1 MFLIPQ
7 MRYFNNFNTSIAILS
22 SLKYCNCCIFSV
34 MKTDFKANLRA
45 ELDYLGLTVK
55 ELSSK
60 TGIPKGTLDCYLGV
74 RASIPPADIAVKI
87 ANALDITVE
96 YLITGQKIKKQE
108 KLFSHNIRLINKI
121 LAELD
126 EKDIETILG
135 LAGILKSQINP
146 VKKPGVH
153 RKG

>member
-1 MFLIPQ
+1 
-7 MRYFNNFNTSIAILS
+7 
-22 SLKYCNCCIFSV
+22 